1 MKGEVSDVVMETKET
16 VSGNDLDTFPLLSP
30 PEIFQVE
37 QGTSKSEESELEKG
51 LGACCRICLESESLA
66 PGDELIAPCMCK
78 GTQQLVHR
86 GCLDHWRSVKVRM
99 SIHSLSILTSS
110 TLVLVQFI
118 LKLLA
123 SWQGLLLFATGC
135 SSICSVVWGNE

>member
-1 MKGEVSDVVMETKET
+1 MKGEASDVVMETKET
-16 VSGNDLDTFPLLSP
+16 ASGNDLDTIPLLSP
-30 PEIFQVE
+30 PEIFEVE

-99 SIHSLSILTSS
+99 LIHFLSISDIFYPSFSLINSQAIS
-110 TLVLVQFI
+110 
-118 LKLLA
+118 LLA
-123 SWQGLLLFATGC
+123 GVIAVCNWSFKYMQCSWGK
-135 SSICSVVWGNE
+135 